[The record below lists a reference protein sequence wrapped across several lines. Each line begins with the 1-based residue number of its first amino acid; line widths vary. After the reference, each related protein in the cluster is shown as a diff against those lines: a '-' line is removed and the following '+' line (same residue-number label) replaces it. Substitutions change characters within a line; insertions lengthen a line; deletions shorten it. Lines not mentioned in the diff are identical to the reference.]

1 MSADGAPAPLW
12 KVAFLG
18 RCPRCGEGR
27 LFAGLLAIR
36 PVCARCGLDLRAHDA
51 GDGPAVFVI
60 LILGAIIAVLAFWV
74 EFTFS
79 PPFWVHLI
87 LWPVVT
93 FVLAVVLLRVA
104 KAALIAQQYR
114 YRRSEMGL

>member
-1 MSADGAPAPLW
+1 MQAAPLLRA
-12 KVAFLG
+12 AFLG

-27 LFAGLLAIR
+27 LFDGLLAIR
-36 PVCARCGLDLRAHDA
+36 PLCPRCGLDLKAHDA

-60 LILGAIIAVLAFWV
+60 LILGALIAALAFWV

-79 PPFWVHLI
+79 PPFWVHILI
-87 LWPVVT
+87 WPPLT
-93 FVLAVVLLRVA
+93 FVLALVMLRVA

>member
-1 MSADGAPAPLW
+1 MAAGSSQAPLW
-12 KVAFLG
+12 KSALLC
-18 RCPRCGEGR
+18 RCPRCGEGQ
-27 LFAGLLAIR
+27 LFAGLLAVR
-36 PVCARCGLDLRAHDA
+36 PVCPRCGLDLRAHDA

-93 FVLAVVLLRVA
+93 FLLAVAMLRVA